1 MTLLAIG
8 GVLTLLGSLGLW
20 LLIRQARKR
29 GAAEYAQQAER
40 EAREAE
46 EDMTAAVIRDRDTED
61 DIGDLKDGT
70 F

>member
-1 MTLLAIG
+1 MNTLIAG
-8 GVLTLLGSLGLW
+8 GVILLLGGLGLW
-20 LLIRQARKR
+20 LLVRQARKR
-29 GAAEYAQQAER
+29 GAAEYAKKAER

-46 EDMTAAVIRDRDTED
+46 QDMSAAVLRDRDTDD